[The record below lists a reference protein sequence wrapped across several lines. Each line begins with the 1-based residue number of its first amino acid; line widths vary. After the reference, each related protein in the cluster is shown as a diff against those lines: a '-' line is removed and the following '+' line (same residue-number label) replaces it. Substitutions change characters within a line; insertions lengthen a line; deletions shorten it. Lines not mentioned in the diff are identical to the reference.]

1 MRTIQGGCRRRRFYQ
16 RKAETSSYVVVR
28 LVEFALTVISF
39 HPCGGCRC
47 DHALDRS
54 LSYTRLLSCFF
65 FCISCSLGTP
75 TGDTREL
82 RDAGQNSD
90 RPTTTTKSAPRPTT
104 SNGSRPR
111 TATER
116 RSDFAIRPGY
126 SSGASSY
133 DGSVGDD
140 LTNNDV
146 DDELNGM
153 QKSRH
158 SDILAL
164 SDLRQEMVAEGDLT
178 KTVVRIEV
186 RRLERG
192 WGSGARGWEI
202 ALLTVFVVCVSHRPP
217 SLENP

>member
-16 RKAETSSYVVVR
+16 RKAETSASSYVVVR
-28 LVEFALTVISF
+28 LVDFALISVRL
-39 HPCGGCRC
+39 CGGCRC
-47 DHALDRS
+47 DHCAGSISFLHS
-54 LSYTRLLSCFF
+54 PPLLIFF
-65 FCISCSLGTP
+65 FCISCSLDTP

-82 RDAGQNSD
+82 GGAGQNND
-90 RPTTTTKSAPRPTT
+90 RPTTTTTKSAPRPTT

-140 LTNNDV
+140 LSNNDV

-186 RRLERG
+186 RRLELG
-192 WGSGARGWEI
+192 GSGLVREDGR
-202 ALLTVFVVCVSHRPP
+202 SP
-217 SLENP
+217 S